1 MLPVVTDTA
10 SHPSSGARVRKKLLF
25 LVTEDWYFCSHRL
38 PPARAAMAAGYDIIV
53 ATRVGSRGA
62 DITSEGFKLIP
73 IDLQRRSRNPFRELT
88 AIAQIVMIY
97 LRERPDVVH
106 HVAMKPVLYG
116 SFAAFIV
123 RNSTVVNALA
133 GMGFLFTSG
142 SRQATILRMVVSRL
156 FRFLLNSGRNL
167 LILQNPDDA
176 AMLVN
181 GGIVKAERIRL
192 IKGSGVDVQ
201 RFAPMPETQSA
212 PVVML
217 PSRMLWDKGVGEFV
231 EAARM
236 LRTRG
241 VAARFVLVG
250 HGDPDN
256 PASIPECQLKA
267 WHDSGVVER
276 WGHCEDMPA
285 TLAKAHVVCLPSYR
299 EGLPK
304 VLLEAAACA
313 RPLIATD
320 VPGCREIVRH
330 GENGLLV
337 PLRDVPGLAQA
348 MARLL
353 GNFELR
359 HTMGQKGRA
368 MVESEFSEMKVAKQT
383 LAVYHEL
390 CPA

>member
-1 MLPVVTDTA
+1 MLPVVTDA
-10 SHPSSGARVRKKLLF
+10 AHHSSSMKNGRKKLLF

-53 ATRVGSRGA
+53 ATRVGKCGA
-62 DITSEGFKLIP
+62 DITAEGFKLIP
-73 IDLQRRSRNPFRELT
+73 IHLQRRSRNPFREL
-88 AIAQIVMIY
+88 ASIAQIIKIY
-97 LRERPDVVH
+97 FRERPDVVH

-123 RNSTVVNALA
+123 RNTAVVNALA

-142 SRQATILRMVVSRL
+142 SRQAIILRVVVSRL
-156 FRFLLNSGRNL
+156 FRFLFNAGRNL
-167 LILQNPDDA
+167 LILQNPDDV

-181 GGIVKAERIRL
+181 GDIVKAERVRL
-192 IKGSGVDVQ
+192 IKGSGVDIQ
-201 RFAPMPETQSA
+201 RFAPTPEAQST

-231 EAARM
+231 EAARI
-236 LRTRG
+236 LRARG
-241 VAARFVLVG
+241 VVARFVLVG
-250 HGDPDN
+250 HGDADN
-256 PASIPECQLKA
+256 PASISEIQLKA
-267 WHDSGVVER
+267 WHDSEVVEY
-276 WGHCEDMPA
+276 WGHSEDMPA
-285 TLAKAHVVCLPSYR
+285 ALAKAHVVCLPSYR

-337 PLRDVPGLAQA
+337 PLRDVPGLAEA
-348 MARLL
+348 MACLL
-353 GNFELR
+353 GNAELR
-359 HTMGQKGRA
+359 RTMGQKGRA
-368 MVESEFSEMKVAKQT
+368 MVESEFSEKSVARQT

>member
-1 MLPVVTDTA
+1 M
-10 SHPSSGARVRKKLLF
+10 RKKLLF

-38 PPARAAMAAGYDIIV
+38 PPARAAQAAGYDVIV

-62 DITSEGFKLIP
+62 DITAEGFKLIP
-73 IDLQRRSRNPFRELT
+73 IDLQRRSRNPFRELS
-88 AIAQIVMIY
+88 ALGQIVKIY
-97 LRERPDVVH
+97 LQERPDVVH

-116 SFAAFIV
+116 SLAASIV
-123 RNSTVVNALA
+123 RCAAVVNAFA

-142 SRQATILRMVVSRL
+142 SRQTGVLRVIVSRL
-156 FRFLLNSGRNL
+156 FRLLLNTGRNL
-167 LILQNPDDA
+167 LILQNPDDE

-181 GGIVKAERIRL
+181 DGIVKAERVRL
-192 IKGSGVDVQ
+192 IKGSGVDVK
-201 RFAPMPETQSA
+201 RFAPTPEAQST

-231 EAARM
+231 EAARL
-236 LRTRG
+236 LRASG

-256 PASIPECQLKA
+256 PASISENQIKA
-267 WHDSGVVER
+267 WQDSGVVEC

-304 VLLEAAACA
+304 VLLEASACA

-337 PLRDVPGLAQA
+337 PLRDVAGLAEA
-348 MARLL
+348 MVRLL
-353 GNFELR
+353 GNAELR
-359 HTMGQKGRA
+359 RTMGQKGRL
-368 MVESEFSEMKVAKQT
+368 MVESEFSEMTVARQT

-390 CPA
+390 CPT